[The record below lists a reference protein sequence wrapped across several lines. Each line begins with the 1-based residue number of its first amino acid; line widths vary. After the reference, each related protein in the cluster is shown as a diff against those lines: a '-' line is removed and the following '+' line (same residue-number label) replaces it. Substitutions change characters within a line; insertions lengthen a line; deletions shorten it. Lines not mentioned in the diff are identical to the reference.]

1 MENKGQASAEYL
13 LLLVVILI
21 ILAAVTI
28 PLVATSVNAT
38 MDVSTSSD
46 TKNAVQNIANA
57 ANLVYANG
65 PGAKRTISIYMP
77 QNMNL
82 IYDNNTKTIN
92 QTLQLSSQTKTISA
106 SVDYSI
112 TFVNPTPNKGWH
124 QTQIEWPLTGTSNPR
139 NITVTFLT

>member
-21 ILAAVTI
+21 IMASVTI
-28 PLVATSVNAT
+28 PLVSRSVNAT

-46 TKNAVQNIANA
+46 TKNAVQSIANA
-57 ANLVYANG
+57 ANLIYANG
-65 PGAKRTISIYMP
+65 PGAKRTLNIYMP

-92 QTLQLSSQTKTISA
+92 QTLELSSQNKTISA

-112 TFVNPTPNKGWH
+112 TIINPTPGKGWH
-124 QTQIEWPLTGTSNPR
+124 ETQIEWPLSETSNPT